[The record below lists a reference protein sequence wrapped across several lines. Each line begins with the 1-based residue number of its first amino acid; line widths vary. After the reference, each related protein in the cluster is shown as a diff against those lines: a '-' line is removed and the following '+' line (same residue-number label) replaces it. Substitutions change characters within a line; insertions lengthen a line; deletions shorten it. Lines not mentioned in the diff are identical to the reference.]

1 MTNFAISHISDIK
14 IAVHETRLFDQ
25 CAQYE
30 EGDDDLIAIPVFILK
45 MKM

>member
-14 IAVHETRLFDQ
+14 IAIHETKLFYQ
-25 CAQYE
+25 CAQYD

-45 MKM
+45 I